1 MRYQGIGKRGL
12 AISIIIMAAMCAA
25 SFLFDPGTRISGE
38 SGICLPSPNLWDIN
52 PIWSWGINT
61 FLLGAIAAGS
71 FFLNRYYNFIRSTE
85 PVLPAM
91 FLVLAAANPWNDSYL
106 SASTIIC
113 AVVVLCMAIL
123 FGCYRRHN
131 VTQEIFIIATFLS
144 IGSMCQYAFLPYIL
158 PLMVGAII
166 MKAFR
171 IKELIA
177 LIMGLLAP
185 YWVGIGLGL
194 LPPDSFQLP
203 QLTDLFRGFVASP
216 DLITLFISIAF
227 IAFIGLVLGFNN
239 SIKLY
244 AGNSR
249 VNALNM
255 TISLTGVMSMICIIV
270 DFTNMMAYLT
280 TLCFTV
286 AVQIAN
292 LCALWTIKR
301 EWIIGAVPALA
312 SVCLFLIML
321 FY

>member
-1 MRYQGIGKRGL
+1 MKYQGIGKRGL
-12 AISIIIMAAMCAA
+12 AISIILMAAMCVA
-25 SFLFDPGTRISGE
+25 SFLFDPGQRLTGE
-38 SGICLPSPNLWDIN
+38 SGLCLPSPNLWDIN
-52 PIWSWGINT
+52 PVWSWGINT
-61 FLLGAIAAGS
+61 FLIGAIAAGS

-85 PVLPAM
+85 PVLPTM
-91 FLVLAAANPWNDSYL
+91 FLVMAAANPWNDSYL

-113 AVVVLCMAIL
+113 AVVVLCLAVL
-123 FGCYRRHN
+123 FSCYRKPN
-131 VTQEIFIIATFLS
+131 ATQDIFIIATFIS
-144 IGSMCQYAFLPYIL
+144 IGSMCQYAFLPFIF
-158 PLMVGAII
+158 PMVAGAII

-171 IKELIA
+171 IKEFFA
-177 LIMGLLAP
+177 LLMGLIAP

-194 LPPDSFQLP
+194 LPLESFRFP
-203 QLTDLFRGFVASP
+203 EITNLFSGSVASP
-216 DLITLFISIAF
+216 EIVTLFVSIGF
-227 IAFIGLVLGFNN
+227 MAFIGLVLGFNN

-292 LCALWTIKR
+292 LCALWPIKR
-301 EWIIGAVPALA
+301 EWIVGAVPTLIF
-312 SVCLFLIML
+312 VILFLFML